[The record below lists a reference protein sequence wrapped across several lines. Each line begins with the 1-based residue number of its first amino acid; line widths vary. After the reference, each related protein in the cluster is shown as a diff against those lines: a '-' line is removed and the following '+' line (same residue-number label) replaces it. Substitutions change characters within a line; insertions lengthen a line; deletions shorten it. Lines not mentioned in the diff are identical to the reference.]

1 MAEHPHIESHE
12 RLDTWSFIPVGKWLI
27 TMVSKSPKVGQR
39 SPSKIHQSQAAF
51 HLEIFVNDTIGAL
64 DRTVSITMEDPS
76 GWKLG
81 DGKLGMLNQCFCW
94 NVGKL
99 LFIKVRFQ
107 WMIHTGD
114 SGTLECQ
121 EFGSFGLKYSH
132 WTRQVHLLGVERRFI
147 VFHDLE
153 VLSNQ
158 LLSPL
163 GVFTV

>member
-39 SPSKIHQSQAAF
+39 SPSKIQSQAAF

-76 GWKLG
+76 GWTLG

-132 WTRQVHLLGVERRFI
+132 WTRQVHLLGVETRFI

-158 LLSPL
+158 LLSRL